1 MGLCRRILLIIASLA
16 TIFSSCVLA
25 LATFGPYTG
34 YITDLLGNG
43 IFALVVEVCLLL
55 SVLFG
60 FALLIHAVASRE
72 SVAAFVHPSD
82 NVDIQISTAALTKT
96 IKTAVEE
103 TGELFV
109 DTIEVAAPTMR
120 ASEAVYT
127 VYCAPLSEGAR
138 NEGKHMPSALSLART
153 SRRNTALCDI
163 CNAAIERAQAQAKS
177 LVGASVA
184 RVVIKVLPSKTQLHH
199 KMETQKD

>member
-1 MGLCRRILLIIASLA
+1 MGLYKRILLIIASLA
-16 TIFSSCVLA
+16 TIFSSGVLA

-43 IFALVVEVCLLL
+43 FFALVVEVCLLL
-55 SVLFG
+55 TVLFG
-60 FALLIHAVASRE
+60 FALLMHAFASRE

-82 NVDIQISTAALTKT
+82 NEDIQIATAALTKT

-109 DTIEVAAPTMR
+109 DTIEVAAPTMH
-120 ASEAVYT
+120 ATEAVYT

-138 NEGKHMPSALSLART
+138 NEGKHMPSTLSLARR
-153 SRRNTALCDI
+153 SRRNTTLCDI
-163 CNAAIERAQAQAKS
+163 CNCAIDRAQTQAKS

-184 RVVIKVLPSKTQLHH
+184 RVVIKILPSKTQVHLHVE
-199 KMETQKD
+199 KKD